1 MRDAR
6 SRRVL
11 RRRRARTRGHEPAA
25 ERAGEDLP
33 RPGRDGAEGQ
43 GLRDAQQEREARI
56 VAETAGTS
64 TTEQLAAA
72 LERERQAAAH
82 ATELTALSVQLRAD
96 VDAERI
102 RLEQAREAQATAEAT
117 VVTTAAQLV
126 VAREAE
132 AHASRTATELTTLAD
147 QLRAEVEAERQRAAA
162 AETARAEAIDHRTA
176 AETALSAIV
185 QTVRDADASRDE
197 AIIRAADADT
207 AAAAA
212 RTLAEELERAAG
224 ELRQVVTSTT
234 AERDTLAAAVTV
246 ADTAAVAA
254 RADADRLEVERLAL
268 RADVET
274 ATARALAA
282 DAALAEARARIVALE
297 QDITTATA
305 AAAADADARTR
316 AHGELQTRLQALE
329 TELAEVTTARTTA
342 DRDLEESRRRV
353 TELEQQV
360 RAAGEQLAAVSAV
373 MEQVRGAQDASV
385 APLQTAIGAL
395 ERELTEA
402 RTQVTASD
410 ETARQ
415 AAVSVTRLQAEL
427 QTVRQADA
435 GAMAALIAA
444 HRGLIIDTM
453 RRMVER
459 ETDRAKRAQTTAPK
473 LRLWLDT
480 FYEGHADLMRTA
492 LLPAIR
498 VHLAFIRAIEDPADA
513 VRRIVDAHVAESRRQ
528 ILTVLDGDADAL
540 APSLAGLL
548 YRWEQDRVTALADQ
562 LMEKELSYARSL

>member
-1 MRDAR
+1 
-6 SRRVL
+6 
-11 RRRRARTRGHEPAA
+11 
-25 ERAGEDLP
+25 
-33 RPGRDGAEGQ
+33 
-43 GLRDAQQEREARI
+43 
-56 VAETAGTS
+56 
-64 TTEQLAAA
+64 
-72 LERERQAAAH
+72 
-82 ATELTALSVQLRAD
+82 
-96 VDAERI
+96 
-102 RLEQAREAQATAEAT
+102 
-117 VVTTAAQLV
+117 
-126 VAREAE
+126 
-132 AHASRTATELTTLAD
+132 
-147 QLRAEVEAERQRAAA
+147 
-162 AETARAEAIDHRTA
+162 
-176 AETALSAIV
+176 
-185 QTVRDADASRDE
+185 
-197 AIIRAADADT
+197 
-207 AAAAA
+207 
-212 RTLAEELERAAG
+212 LERAAG

-329 TELAEVTTARTTA
+329 TELADVTTARTTA

-444 HRGLIIDTM
+444 HRGLIVDTM

-498 VHLAFIRAIEDPADA
+498 VHLAFIRSSTIPPMPSGGL
-513 VRRIVDAHVAESRRQ
+513 VDAHVAESRRQ

-540 APSLAGLL
+540 APSLDGLL
-548 YRWEQDRVTALADQ
+548 YRWEQDRVTALADT
-562 LMEKELSYARSL
+562 LMEKELDVCAQSLSRIAMHPHVLCARTRRWTCPPIERTAHRLRDRVQQPVGGSRRLEGDDHCAGSRRPDAEGRHQRRRADRSSPRDEHGPRLEDSGPDDDAEGSARPQGRHLPAGHDRRARRGDERQGRARSRACRSPSGLVRDPRRASRSARLGSGAGRELGSTRSTT